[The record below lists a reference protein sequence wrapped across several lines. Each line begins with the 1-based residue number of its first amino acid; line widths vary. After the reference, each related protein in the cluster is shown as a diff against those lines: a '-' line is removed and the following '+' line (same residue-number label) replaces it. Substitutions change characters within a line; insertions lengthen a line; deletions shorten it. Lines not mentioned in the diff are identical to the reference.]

1 MKQIVKKSEF
11 MIKNWWLLLVI
22 GTLFILAG
30 AWTLSTPESSF
41 ISLAIIFA
49 SLMFASGIFSLIFSI
64 ANRKEI
70 DDWGWHLAGAM
81 FDFIIGAILFFY
93 PAITMAVLPFMV
105 AFYFLFK
112 GFATFGFAHD
122 MRRYGDKGWGWLV
135 FSGFLSTVFAIMILF
150 NPSLGGLTIVVFTA
164 FAFFSL
170 GFFNLVLAFSLKRLN
185 ERAGY
190 TKEIIGNIKTSLS
203 ERKA

>member
-1 MKQIVKKSEF
+1 
-11 MIKNWWLLLVI
+11 MIKNWWLLLLLGI
-22 GTLFILAG
+22 AFILVG
-30 AWTLSTPESSF
+30 IWTIRTPLVSYL
-41 ISLAIIFA
+41 SLAIIFA
-49 SLMFASGIFSLIFSI
+49 SFMFVSGIFSLIFSI

-93 PAITMAVLPFMV
+93 PAITMALLPFMV

-135 FSGFLSTVFAIMILF
+135 FSGLLSTVFAIIILF

-170 GFFNLVLAFSLKRLN
+170 GFFNLVLAFSLKRLK
-185 ERAGY
+185 ERAGNA
-190 TKEIIGNIKTSLS
+190 KEIIGDIKSILS
-203 ERKA
+203 EKKA